1 MKLASYAD
9 NLISDAISQRSGSG
23 VRCRSQNK
31 INIIQFDSPNKS
43 KTSEFAIDFIKK
55 FLQLWSQ
62 YKALYYKPSQA
73 TQLR

>member
-43 KTSEFAIDFIKK
+43 KTSEIKINNK
-55 FLQLWSQ
+55 
-62 YKALYYKPSQA
+62 
-73 TQLR
+73 